1 MEEQKI
7 NINISRVG
15 NLKNSAYIKCSST
28 KNIFKFN
35 KLIYLDFDYKLSC
48 RKRFN
53 SIDKSIYNEI
63 KNVDYN
69 MNKFKDSKDNAKKC
83 EVKLNNFNSNK
94 IIDKVDNKPQ
104 LKIGN
109 LPASTVANSN
119 YNRKKISKQE
129 KSLKLGILS
138 NKTIDE
144 IYSQNIDLSFMK
156 EKPPKLPELFFHDY
170 TFNDKLIVKTNE
182 TYSKLNQETIP
193 TSFYNHLMISDENKK
208 FAINRNKY
216 FRTSATQ
223 RNKRK
228 MLTVIYYSPQLL

>member
-7 NINISRVG
+7 NINISPVS
-15 NLKNSAYIKCSST
+15 NLKNSAYIKCSSS

-35 KLIYLDFDYKLSC
+35 KLIYLDFDYKLNC
-48 RKRFN
+48 RLN
-53 SIDKSIYNEI
+53 SIDKPIYNEI

-83 EVKLNNFNSNK
+83 EVKLNNFNSNI
-94 IIDKVDNKPQ
+94 IIDKVDNKLQ
-104 LKIGN
+104 FKIDN
-109 LPASTVANSN
+109 LPASTMANSN
-119 YNRKKISKQE
+119 YNRKKISKQQ
-129 KSLKLGILS
+129 KSLKLGVSS

-144 IYSQNIDLSFMK
+144 IYSQNNDLSFMK

-182 TYSKLNQETIP
+182 TYSKLNHETIP

-208 FAINRNKY
+208 FANNRNKY
-216 FRTSATQ
+216 FRASATQ